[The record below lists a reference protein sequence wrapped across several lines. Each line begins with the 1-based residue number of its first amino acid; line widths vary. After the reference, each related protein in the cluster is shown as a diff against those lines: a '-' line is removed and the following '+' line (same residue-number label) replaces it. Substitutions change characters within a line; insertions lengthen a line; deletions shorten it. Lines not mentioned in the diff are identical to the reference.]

1 MVNEVMNTS
10 VTKKRVANTI
20 SLAQLFKLFPD
31 DDACFAWVEKI
42 RWKGVPKCAHCKGT
56 NVSPPPPSKPHH
68 YWCKPCRKHFTAT
81 TKTIMHSRKTSL
93 QNWVIAMYS
102 VMTARKSVSAMQL
115 SKELGVDYK
124 TAWYMLHRI
133 REALSSGDLVLEK
146 VVEVD
151 ATYVGGKE
159 GNKHESKKR
168 HAGRGTV
175 GKTPVMG
182 MREREGRVKA
192 APVTDEDKETV
203 KQVVEQSI
211 RPGATVY
218 TDEHKGYSAIKGMP
232 YNHETVNHGT
242 GEYVRGP
249 VHTNS
254 VESIWAVFKR
264 SITGTWRHVSRKHLH
279 RYVDEATFRL
289 NQGNCEVDTIDRIE
303 AIVSRIGDKR
313 IAYRELVS

>member
-1 MVNEVMNTS
+1 MSIN
-10 VTKKRVANTI
+10 KKRIANTI

-42 RWKGVPKCAHCKGT
+42 RWKGQPVCAHCKGT
-56 NVSPPPPSKPHH
+56 NVSAPPPSKPHH

-81 TKTIMHSRKTSL
+81 TNTIMHSRKTSL
-93 QNWVIAMYS
+93 QNWVIAIYS
-102 VMTARKSVSAMQL
+102 VLTARKSVSAMQL

-124 TAWYMLHRI
+124 TSWYMLHRI

-146 VVEVD
+146 VVEMD
-151 ATYVGGKE
+151 TTYVGGKE

-182 MREREGRVKA
+182 MKQRGGMTKA
-192 APVTDEDKETV
+192 EVVDGEDS
-203 KQVVEQSI
+203 QSI
-211 RPGATVY
+211 VGFAAMNINLGATLY
-218 TDEHKGYSAIKGMP
+218 TDEAKAYKVFGDVLPK
-232 YNHETVNHGT
+232 HETVAHGA

-254 VESIWAVFKR
+254 IESVWAVFKR
-264 SITGTWRHVSRKHLH
+264 SITGTWHHVSRKHLQ

-289 NQGNCEVDTIDRIE
+289 NQGNCEVDTIDRME
-303 AIVSRIGDKR
+303 AIIRRIGGRR
-313 IAYRELVS
+313 IAYRDLVA